1 MVQDVKPGG
10 FFLLNCV
17 WSDDEL
23 DKHLP
28 AKVKRYIAKNNIQ
41 FYTCDAVSLAKEIGL
56 GARRTNTILQ
66 AAFFKLADII
76 PIDDAVKYM
85 KEAIE
90 KTYGKKGENVVK
102 MNCAGVD
109 AGVNNVH
116 KVEVP
121 AAWADAPDDAPR
133 AKMVGRDDLHTSY
146 LNDVLV
152 PTNTLTGRRC
162 SCIYIYS
169 NCYWI

>member
-1 MVQDVKPGG
+1 
-10 FFLLNCV
+10 
-17 WSDDEL
+17 
-23 DKHLP
+23 
-28 AKVKRYIAKNNIQ
+28 
-41 FYTCDAVSLAKEIGL
+41 
-56 GARRTNTILQ
+56 
-66 AAFFKLADII
+66 
-76 PIDDAVKYM
+76 
-85 KEAIE
+85 
-90 KTYGKKGENVVK
+90 

-152 PTNTLTGRRC
+152 PTNTLTGDDVPVSTFTATATGLVPAGKLHLKREVSQQTFR
-162 SCIYIYS
+162 SGQKRELYPV
-169 NCYWI
+169 

>member
-1 MVQDVKPGG
+1 
-10 FFLLNCV
+10 
-17 WSDDEL
+17 
-23 DKHLP
+23 
-28 AKVKRYIAKNNIQ
+28 
-41 FYTCDAVSLAKEIGL
+41 
-56 GARRTNTILQ
+56 
-66 AAFFKLADII
+66 
-76 PIDDAVKYM
+76 M
-85 KEAIE
+85 KGSHR
-90 KTYGKKGENVVK
+90 KDLRQKGENVVK

-152 PTNTLTGRRC
+152 PTNTLTGDDVPVSTFTATATGLVPAGTAAFEKRGIATDVPKWTKENCIQCNWC
-162 SCIYIYS
+162 SFVCPHGVIRPFVMEEKKKLLL
-169 NCYWI
+169 